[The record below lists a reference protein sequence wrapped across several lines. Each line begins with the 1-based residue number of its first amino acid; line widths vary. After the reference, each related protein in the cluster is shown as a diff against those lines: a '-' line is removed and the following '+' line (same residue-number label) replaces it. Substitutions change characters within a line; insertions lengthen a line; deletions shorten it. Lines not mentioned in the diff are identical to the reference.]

1 MTDIKQKKKK
11 LKQEKLWIKKKKILN
26 SKIKSWL
33 SKNPQRN
40 VLKKQKKCWK
50 PKKKKN
56 FKMTIFESFDLTEL
70 RDRKPKLG
78 G

>member
-40 VLKKQKKCWK
+40 VLKKQKKC
-50 PKKKKN
+50 
-56 FKMTIFESFDLTEL
+56 
-70 RDRKPKLG
+70 
-78 G
+78 